1 MRFLLLVLLLLFCY
15 YCYYSFDVLMK
26 NDDGFLIFLNK
37 YLILN
42 PTPITPTSPSE
53 YDVSIHRDI
62 IAARSYAMTM
72 SM

>member
-1 MRFLLLVLLLLFCY
+1 MRFLLLVLLLLLLLFLLLL
-15 YCYYSFDVLMK
+15 DVLVK
-26 NDDGFLIFLNK
+26 NDDGFLIFLIK
-37 YLILN
+37 YLVLN
-42 PTPITPTSPSE
+42 PHSITPASPSE